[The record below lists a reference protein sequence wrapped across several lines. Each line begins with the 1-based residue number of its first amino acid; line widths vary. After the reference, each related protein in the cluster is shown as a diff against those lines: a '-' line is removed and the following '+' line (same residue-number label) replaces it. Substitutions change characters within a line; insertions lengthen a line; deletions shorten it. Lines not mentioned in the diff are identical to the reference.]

1 MRLIL
6 PLLAA
11 RDCQQMSAPFPEHL
25 GIFPYFSQMWFIFC
39 SFTRGGVTMSLLPFA
54 ECARQLGV
62 HPKTLRTYVKRAQM
76 SLTPHPTD
84 ARIKCLT
91 EEQMQRLATLFGR
104 SATSPALQAPETQA
118 KALPAR
124 VSCPEADLLT
134 RLSMMEQQVRTL
146 SEQVAALALALLAE
160 RERTVE
166 HRLSVLE
173 RTLHELREPTGGS
186 PSHPEP
192 EGATHEDLR
201 TRSPRSPYPAEQRAR
216 SRMPVLIEYSSK
228 QGCYIIVSS
237 PDGELPITPDSPEWF
252 DLLAARCS
260 FRFVGQSGRFT
271 AYRESRRG
279 SRTRSW
285 TAHRSIH
292 QQHYKHHIGVTDRL
306 TIAWLEQV
314 AAKFQEDTTSL

>member
-1 MRLIL
+1 
-6 PLLAA
+6 
-11 RDCQQMSAPFPEHL
+11 
-25 GIFPYFSQMWFIFC
+25 
-39 SFTRGGVTMSLLPFA
+39 MSLLPFA
-54 ECARQLGV
+54 ECARQLSV

-91 EEQMQRLATLFGR
+91 EEQVQQLAELFAR
-104 SATSPALQAPETQA
+104 QLTSPAPQAPETQA
-118 KALPAR
+118 TALPAH
-124 VSCPEADLLT
+124 VSYPEADLLT
-134 RLSMMEQQVRTL
+134 RISTMEQHVRTL

-160 RERTVE
+160 REQGLQLAPALPAERERTVE
-166 HRLSVLE
+166 HRLSALE
-173 RTLHELREPTGGS
+173 RALHDLKEPSCGS
-186 PSHPEP
+186 PLHPEP
-192 EGATHEDLR
+192 ERATHEDPR
-201 TRSPRSPYPAEQRAR
+201 THSPYPAERRAR

-252 DLLAARCS
+252 DLLTTRCS

-292 QQHYKHHIGVTDRL
+292 QKHYKHHIGVTDRL